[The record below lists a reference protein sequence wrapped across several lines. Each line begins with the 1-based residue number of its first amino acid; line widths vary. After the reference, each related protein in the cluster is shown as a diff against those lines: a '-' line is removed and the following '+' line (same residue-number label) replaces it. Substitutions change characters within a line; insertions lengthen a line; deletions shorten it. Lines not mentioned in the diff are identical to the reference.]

1 MSAHAQAFI
10 AAENGTHSVSQLCG
24 ALGVSASG
32 YYAHKRRPESVRCR
46 RDRELVPKVRRAF
59 IDSRK
64 TYGSPRIH
72 RELNESGEQ
81 VGRHRVARLMRENGL
96 DARPKRKFRVVTTD
110 SKHGKPFSPNRL
122 LQDFSVTAP
131 NKVWVGDVTYIET
144 EEGWV
149 YLAAF
154 IDLYARR
161 VVGYALAD
169 HKRDELTLLALR
181 RALAV
186 RDVGPELVFHSDRG
200 GEFASDDF
208 RAALVAAGFEQSM
221 SAAGN
226 CYDNAVSES
235 FFASLEK
242 DVLLRTVF
250 ETRGEA
256 MGAITDY
263 IQNFYNPIRRHSH
276 NGLVSPQQAE
286 RNFANA
292 MGALAA

>member
-1 MSAHAQAFI
+1 MNDHAFI
-10 AAENGTHSVSQLCG
+10 DAESAGYSVAEMCA
-24 ALGVSASG
+24 ALGVSSSG
-32 YYAHKRRPESVRCR
+32 YYACKHRPESRRAR
-46 RDRELVPKVRRAF
+46 RDRELLPKVQRAF
-59 IDSRK
+59 LDSRK

-72 RELNESGEQ
+72 RELNEAGEP
-81 VGRHRVARLMRENGL
+81 VGRHRVARLMRESGL

-110 SKHGKPFSPNRL
+110 SKHGKPFSPNL
-122 LQDFSVTAP
+122 LKQDFSVTAP
-131 NKVWVGDVTYIET
+131 NEVWVGDVTYVPT
-144 EEGWV
+144 DEGWV

-181 RALAV
+181 RALSV
-186 RDVGPELVFHSDRG
+186 RDVGAKFIFHSDRG

-208 RAALVAAGFEQSM
+208 REMLATAGADQSM

-226 CYDNAVSES
+226 CYDNAVAES

-242 DVLLRTVF
+242 DVLLRIIF

-256 MGAITDY
+256 MTAITDY

-276 NGLVSPQQAE
+276 NGLVSPERAE
-286 RNFANA
+286 RNYANA

>member
-1 MSAHAQAFI
+1 MNEHAHAFI
-10 AAENGTHSVSQLCG
+10 AAENETHSVKRLCG
-24 ALGVSASG
+24 ALGVSQSG
-32 YYAHKRRPESVRCR
+32 YYAKKRRPESRR
-46 RDRELVPKVRRAF
+46 AQRDRVLAPKVERAF

-72 RELNESGEQ
+72 RELVEAGEE

-96 DARPKRKFRVVTTD
+96 DARPKQKFRVLTTD
-110 SKHGKPFSPNRL
+110 SKHGKPFSPNL
-122 LQDFSVTAP
+122 LKQDFSVTAP
-131 NKVWVGDVTYIET
+131 NETWVGDVTYIET
-144 EEGWV
+144 DEGWV

-186 RDVGPELVFHSDRG
+186 RRVGAKFIVHSDRG
-200 GEFASDDF
+200 GEFASHDF
-208 RAALVAAGFEQSM
+208 RKLLATALAEQSM

-226 CYDNAVSES
+226 CYDNAVAES

-242 DVLLRTVF
+242 DLLMRTHF
-250 ETRGEA
+250 ETRGQA
-256 MGAITDY
+256 IGAVTDY
-263 IQNFYNPIRRHSH
+263 IQNFYNPVRRHSH
-276 NGLVSPQQAE
+276 NGLISPEQAE
-286 RNFANA
+286 SNYASA
-292 MGALAA
+292 MGAMAA